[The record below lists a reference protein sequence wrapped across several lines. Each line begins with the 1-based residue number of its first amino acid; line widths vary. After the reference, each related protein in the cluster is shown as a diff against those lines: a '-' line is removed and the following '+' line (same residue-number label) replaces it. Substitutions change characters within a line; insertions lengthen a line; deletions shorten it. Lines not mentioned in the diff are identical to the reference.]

1 MSEKAEQGSA
11 GALDA
16 VKWVVVTALVVL
28 AIWGNG
34 YYAEISPL
42 YRALAIVG
50 LALVA
55 GFVGLQTEQGKA
67 FNQLRKDAAI
77 ELRKVVWP
85 TRQETVQTTLIVL
98 VFVVIVALI
107 LFLMDWILNGLVSW
121 VIG

>member
-16 VKWVVVTALVVL
+16 VKWVVVTTLVVL

-107 LFLMDWILNGLVSW
+107 LFLMDWVLNGLVSW